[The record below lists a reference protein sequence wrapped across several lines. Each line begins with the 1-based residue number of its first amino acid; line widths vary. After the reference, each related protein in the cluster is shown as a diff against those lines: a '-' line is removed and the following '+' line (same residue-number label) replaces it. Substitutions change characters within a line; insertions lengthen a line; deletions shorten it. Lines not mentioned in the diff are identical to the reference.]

1 MKGWKV
7 FRGKKMRIGKWRRA
21 LKIWRRRH
29 LTLLLQNVALHQKMR
44 EKRRQKHPKSNKRAD
59 YSEKK
64 RKKCRRVLANRIL
77 LSNFANSKKT
87 PLSSCRCIAPCRR
100 AGFRTFGSYSRPASV
115 MKQNILL
122 YICVPWFAK
131 RGGVKSLPKTIE
143 NSNCAHASPS
153 ESGRRSM
160 RAVFIR
166 AYLYIY

>member
-1 MKGWKV
+1 MKTGTEN
-7 FRGKKMRIGKWRRA
+7 MTTQA
-21 LKIWRRRH
+21 LN
-29 LTLLLQNVALHQKMR
+29 TFVT
-44 EKRRQKHPKSNKRAD
+44 KRRSTSKNARKTPPETPKKQQKGRLFR
-59 YSEKK
+59 KK

-131 RGGVKSLPKTIE
+131 WGGVKSLPKTIE

>member
-1 MKGWKV
+1 METGTEN
-7 FRGKKMRIGKWRRA
+7 MTTQA
-21 LKIWRRRH
+21 LD
-29 LTLLLQNVALHQKMR
+29 TFVT
-44 EKRRQKHPKSNKRAD
+44 KRRSTSKNARKTPPETSKKQQKGRLFRKNH
-59 YSEKK
+59 
-64 RKKCRRVLANRIL
+64 KKCRRVLANRIL

-131 RGGVKSLPKTIE
+131 RVGVKSLPKTIK

-166 AYLYIY
+166 AYVYIY

>member
-1 MKGWKV
+1 MKTGTENMTTQALDTFVTK
-7 FRGKKMRIGKWRRA
+7 RRSTSKNA
-21 LKIWRRRH
+21 RK
-29 LTLLLQNVALHQKMR
+29 TPPKTP
-44 EKRRQKHPKSNKRAD
+44 ERRQKGRLFR
-59 YSEKK
+59 KK
-64 RKKCRRVLANRIL
+64 HKKCRRILANRIL